1 MKATR
6 CLPARR
12 TGNPRGSM
20 PSCRTHQTFAFLA
33 AALFALAAA
42 CSDGT
47 SPATLHP
54 RPDYIAVAAGY
65 EFTCA
70 LTSDQ
75 RAYCWGSSPV
85 GSDSVPIPF
94 PTPEPLV
101 SISASPE
108 AFGANLCGLGATGRA
123 YCWGMMITNDYP
135 YPYPSSPFAMPDSL
149 RFLSLSAAQGHVCGV
164 TVDSLAVCWGSYL
177 AGKRGTG
184 QPIPVRPGGAR
195 PTGEIWLDLVPNPV
209 IGDFKFSRI
218 AAGSWH
224 TCGVL
229 RGGYQGQLACW
240 GDSSLLGNP
249 GAPYTDADSICGL
262 WFVCV
267 PHPVL
272 GPSLTGVTELSA
284 GESQTCAVA
293 SGGLRCW
300 GSGAA
305 LAVTLPPDGVISLSA
320 GRWQACAVLQ
330 GGEAW
335 CWADGASPAA
345 VPFDG
350 DFVTISAGGSHSCAI
365 TADARMLCWGN
376 NSSGQLG
383 NGSTEP
389 SPVPVEVAV
398 PRN

>member
-1 MKATR
+1 M
-6 CLPARR
+6 PVRR
-12 TGNPRGSM
+12 T
-20 PSCRTHQTFAFLA
+20 CH
-33 AALFALAAA
+33 LFAVPAAVLLAIAAA

-47 SPATLHP
+47 SPNRSPP
-54 RPDYIAVAAGY
+54 RPHYIAVAAGY

-75 RAYCWGSSPV
+75 RTYCWGNTPL
-85 GSDSVPIPF
+85 GNDSVPIPLA
-94 PTPEPLV
+94 TPEPLV

-108 AFGANLCGLGATGRA
+108 VFGANVCGLGATGRA

-135 YPYPSSPFAMPDSL
+135 YPYPSSPFAMPESL
-149 RFLSLSAAQGHVCGV
+149 SFLSLSVAQGHVCGI
-164 TVDSLAVCWGSYL
+164 TVDSLGICWGSYL

-184 QPIPVRPGGAR
+184 QPIPIGPSGVRPL
-195 PTGEIWLDLVPNPV
+195 GEIWLDLVPNPV
-209 IGDFKFSRI
+209 TGDFKFTRI

-229 RGGYQGQLACW
+229 GGGYQGQIACW

-272 GPSLTGVTELSA
+272 GPPLTGVSELSA
-284 GESQTCAVA
+284 GQSQTCALAA
-293 SGGLRCW
+293 SGLRCW
-300 GSGAA
+300 GSAA
-305 LAVTLPPDGVISLSA
+305 ASAVALPPDGVIALST
-320 GRWQACAVLQ
+320 GRWQACAVLR
-330 GGEAW
+330 GGAAW
-335 CWADGASPAA
+335 CWADGGSPTV

-365 TADARMLCWGN
+365 TTGGRVLCWGSN
-376 NSSGQLG
+376 FSGQLG
-383 NGSTEP
+383 DGSTEP
-389 SPVPVEVAV
+389 SLVPVEVAG
-398 PRN
+398 PRS